1 MSGHIYRVRVFREVG
16 DGGVVGFLDHG
27 DSFLLD
33 GKRYARRPGGSLVP
47 AGDDWHDTA
56 EAAYQ
61 AAAPQLADIA
71 ARITAQAQRWQ
82 EGRS

>member
-1 MSGHIYRVRVFREVG
+1 MSTHLYRVSVFREIG

-27 DSFLLD
+27 DAVTID
-33 GKRYARRPGGSLVP
+33 GQRYARRSGGSLVP
-47 AGDDWHDTA
+47 ARDDWHETA

-61 AAAPQLADIA
+61 AAAPQLADIV

-82 EGRS
+82 EGHV